1 MLINPNH
8 ISESS
13 NARKKPPSLFHVH
26 GLWCIVPFLF
36 LLFDD
41 PRFNFHDA
49 KLMYA
54 NGRLIHAGRETSE
67 DSNNGDAFLRHTRKH
82 REERR
87 KRLSTFGKAHRCS
100 RWMFMQAAR
109 QKAMRRLIFRRH
121 LTVHESV
128 GEDHDGVV
136 EVAVLLFDDAQRRS
150 LFVLGRVSWGDARRQ
165 VDYHHVCVCEGEK
178 YDNSNCI

>member
-87 KRLSTFGKAHRCS
+87 KRLSTFGKAQTRTQVFKVNVHAGHETKGNEEAYLQATSHRS
-100 RWMFMQAAR
+100 WERRWGSWR
-109 QKAMRRLIFRRH
+109 SCWGGGSPLW
-121 LTVHESV
+121 
-128 GEDHDGVV
+128 
-136 EVAVLLFDDAQRRS
+136 RRS
-150 LFVLGRVSWGDARRQ
+150 ASLSFRARTSLVRWCQTTGRLSPCRCLWG
-165 VDYHHVCVCEGEK
+165 GK
-178 YDNSNCI
+178 IW